1 MKSLWLTVAGVTVC
15 SAVIGSVAVGLLKP
29 SASQTASISIVVNG
43 FDPLSHEPLSVRIS
57 QLANNPAPRQRLL
70 LAELSLQKNDPRSAL
85 SALDGLEKEYEL
97 LADYVLL
104 KRAQA
109 LTQMGN
115 QSQANQVWQ
124 ELLSRYG
131 DRPTSAEALWALN
144 RKEELIRKFPS
155 HPRSRQALL
164 QMIGSQPQRL
174 ELIRQLVTYFP
185 DSPQI
190 VPLLNRLTSGGMSLT
205 PEQWWSIANAYY
217 DNFEFTRAA
226 NAYSRAVPHSFTLYR
241 QGRSWHRAKQIG
253 NALSAYRRVVDTYP
267 QSPEAPRALIRIMQL
282 GSSAEV
288 QSASDRLVQSY
299 PDTAAEGLLLRAERG
314 VNRDQAIQLLLSQ
327 YGKSEASAQWRWQ
340 VARDQAKRG
349 RLKEALSTVQT
360 IVTNNPQSS
369 VLAESA
375 FWGGKWAQKLGDA
388 TTAQRLFHT
397 ALKLQPN
404 SYFAWRSAVALGWTE
419 VGDFSTA
426 RNVNL
431 ALRPV
436 SLRSSLPAGSPV
448 VNELYVIGLDRSA
461 YDHWQTEIRGKP
473 LLNPKE
479 IFTDGVLRIG
489 VNDYLTGIRA
499 LESLTGI
506 DVSPQE
512 RQEIDQLMASP
523 LYQHSLYPL
532 PYFDQIQKWAGEF
545 QLPPALVIALIRQ
558 ESRFE
563 AQILSRSGAVGLMQ
577 VMPETGAWI
586 ASRRGIRN
594 YSLQNP
600 EDNLNFGSWYLDF
613 THREFN
619 NNSLLAVAS
628 YNAGPGAIG
637 RWVRQWGIGDPDEFV
652 NRIPYEETRD
662 YVPKVFGN
670 YWNYLLLYS
679 PVIQQRMRSLT
690 NAT

>member
-155 HPRSRQALL
+155 HTRSRQALL

-360 IVTNNPQSS
+360 IMANNPQSS

-461 YDHWQTEIRGKP
+461 YDHWQ
-473 LLNPKE
+473 N
-479 IFTDGVLRIG
+479 
-489 VNDYLTGIRA
+489 
-499 LESLTGI
+499 
-506 DVSPQE
+506 
-512 RQEIDQLMASP
+512 
-523 LYQHSLYPL
+523 
-532 PYFDQIQKWAGEF
+532 
-545 QLPPALVIALIRQ
+545 
-558 ESRFE
+558 
-563 AQILSRSGAVGLMQ
+563 
-577 VMPETGAWI
+577 
-586 ASRRGIRN
+586 
-594 YSLQNP
+594 
-600 EDNLNFGSWYLDF
+600 
-613 THREFN
+613 
-619 NNSLLAVAS
+619 
-628 YNAGPGAIG
+628 
-637 RWVRQWGIGDPDEFV
+637 
-652 NRIPYEETRD
+652 
-662 YVPKVFGN
+662 
-670 YWNYLLLYS
+670 
-679 PVIQQRMRSLT
+679 
-690 NAT
+690 